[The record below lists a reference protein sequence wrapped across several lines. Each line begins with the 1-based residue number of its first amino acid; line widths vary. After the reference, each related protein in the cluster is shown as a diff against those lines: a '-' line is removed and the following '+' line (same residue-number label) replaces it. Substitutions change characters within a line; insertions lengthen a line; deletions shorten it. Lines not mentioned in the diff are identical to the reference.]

1 MRQVKRLL
9 TAAVVIAATASL
21 AAHPAVAGSPSVE
34 QGGRVAST
42 TADAVPAQAPSQGPT
57 ASSNSQDKRAKT
69 LRDKMPFFR
78 IEPRLKG
85 DVLIFAVDISPMREA
100 GAKGSLLLD
109 RVGGRLTISREGVNL
124 FDPRVFSDGSSSGKV
139 LLERDIPA
147 RLVKQAGL
155 QRYRITLPS
164 AVATSLRRVP
174 PNLLAHRIRVVMHNE
189 KDVSGKV
196 TGYDRTQIAASFMPP
211 SIGKYLASR
220 RQAVAPCA
228 TCNQTSSAP
237 VAEPAPTS
245 QTAQPRKPPP
255 NSTPGTMVISNGSPF
270 DLSVAINNVQC
281 ITPYLANWSLSPGA
295 VASNTSFEF
304 FQTAEIAG
312 NTFYTE
318 NLQQLQ
324 DAATQGMKSLESTA
338 LENLERAAFLKH
350 ITQSFARGLVY
361 FGSSMFFTITLD
373 TVAAAIAESNACTNA
388 GSALNLTWTVTD
400 VGDSQT
406 SGNVDYW
413 VPSYNR
419 TGAMG
424 NVRPTS
430 ISSPAPGSPLNAYNA
445 TSANGLAV
453 SASQLQG
460 QLGAG
465 GSVTLST
472 LNSDQRNGSY
482 YGFWCNYR
490 NQQAPNTNSSS
501 NVNYGASAL
510 GGGVSPDW
518 GACNATSVTGSF
530 DTLQNWYGISNASQ
544 LENEGYSV
552 LIGYST
558 TSMATAGPHPALSP
572 EAASSSG
579 ACLATNAPCIYT
591 EAPTSATSDL
601 IAGCTPGTWNMLTP
615 WNGSSPSMNLSSP
628 PSAYDAS
635 STLTTQLA
643 FTGFTA
649 SGTPVTDAIPASVGG
664 TVTSSFAPSAVN
676 PFALSPSDLTEIQN
690 ALGGPG
696 GYVTDWLCVMTANTT
711 LPSGIEQVAPSA
723 VAMNLDWYG
732 VPIVA
737 TAPNPQGNILSP
749 PS

>member
-1 MRQVKRLL
+1 
-9 TAAVVIAATASL
+9 
-21 AAHPAVAGSPSVE
+21 
-34 QGGRVAST
+34 
-42 TADAVPAQAPSQGPT
+42 
-57 ASSNSQDKRAKT
+57 
-69 LRDKMPFFR
+69 
-78 IEPRLKG
+78 
-85 DVLIFAVDISPMREA
+85 
-100 GAKGSLLLD
+100 
-109 RVGGRLTISREGVNL
+109 
-124 FDPRVFSDGSSSGKV
+124 
-139 LLERDIPA
+139 
-147 RLVKQAGL
+147 
-155 QRYRITLPS
+155 
-164 AVATSLRRVP
+164 
-174 PNLLAHRIRVVMHNE
+174 
-189 KDVSGKV
+189 
-196 TGYDRTQIAASFMPP
+196 
-211 SIGKYLASR
+211 
-220 RQAVAPCA
+220 
-228 TCNQTSSAP
+228 
-237 VAEPAPTS
+237 
-245 QTAQPRKPPP
+245 
-255 NSTPGTMVISNGSPF
+255 
-270 DLSVAINNVQC
+270 
-281 ITPYLANWSLSPGA
+281 
-295 VASNTSFEF
+295 
-304 FQTAEIAG
+304 
-312 NTFYTE
+312 
-318 NLQQLQ
+318 
-324 DAATQGMKSLESTA
+324 
-338 LENLERAAFLKH
+338 
-350 ITQSFARGLVY
+350 
-361 FGSSMFFTITLD
+361 
-373 TVAAAIAESNACTNA
+373 
-388 GSALNLTWTVTD
+388 
-400 VGDSQT
+400 
-406 SGNVDYW
+406 
-413 VPSYNR
+413 
-419 TGAMG
+419 
-424 NVRPTS
+424 
-430 ISSPAPGSPLNAYNA
+430 
-445 TSANGLAV
+445 
-453 SASQLQG
+453 
-460 QLGAG
+460 
-465 GSVTLST
+465 
-472 LNSDQRNGSY
+472 
-482 YGFWCNYR
+482 
-490 NQQAPNTNSSS
+490 
-501 NVNYGASAL
+501 
-510 GGGVSPDW
+510 VSPDW